1 MGSTIECRCIN
12 NGTRVCRDVVGDRD
26 LVEKGRFEWDNRWGW
41 IQKKGRFNFE
51 RTLYYIMIVVVNK
64 SFISDR

>member
-1 MGSTIECRCIN
+1 MLLGIVIWSRRVVL
-12 NGTRVCRDVVGDRD
+12 NGTIVRDGY
-26 LVEKGRFEWDNRWGW
+26 
-41 IQKKGRFNFE
+41 KKERFNFE